1 MLKQSSRK
9 QLYLTFV
16 EETQSAR
23 CGLERSLNDFDDAEV
38 IVQEQKRFC
47 RVVLASI

>member
-16 EETQSAR
+16 EETQSAG